1 MPITIKSTE
10 LKYKNPST
18 GQYQGV
24 DAVAEMTTS
33 EQCAL
38 IEAKGAETRA
48 SIPNDYTALSDQV
61 NAIDSKLGYETVT
74 ITSTSPYIVN
84 AGGVI
89 LNKNLLFLNFQISKN
104 LPAGAFQN
112 LQIAM
117 SIPSPRR
124 QIFSI
129 GGISPS
135 GTVSYGTASD
145 KAKVVNTRIG
155 NSNLTICT
163 SEAMLADLFVTFVC
177 PIFESQP
184 T

>member
-38 IEAKGAETRA
+38 IEAKGVETRA
-48 SIPNDYTALSDQV
+48 SIPSNYTALSDQV

-74 ITSTSPYIVN
+74 VTTSSSYIVN
-84 AGGVI
+84 SGGYI
-89 LNKNLLFLNFQISKN
+89 MNKNIMFLAFQVSKD

-112 LQIAM
+112 LPIAM
-117 SIPSPRR
+117 SMPSPQRY
-124 QIFSI
+124 IVGF
-129 GGISPS
+129 GGNTPT
-135 GTVSYGTASD
+135 GTVSYSTAND
-145 KAKVVNTRIG
+145 KTKVVNARIG
-155 NSNLTICT
+155 NSNLVLCL
-163 SEAMLADLFVTFVC
+163 SEAMAADFYVYFVAPV
-177 PIFESQP
+177 FETITP
-184 T
+184 